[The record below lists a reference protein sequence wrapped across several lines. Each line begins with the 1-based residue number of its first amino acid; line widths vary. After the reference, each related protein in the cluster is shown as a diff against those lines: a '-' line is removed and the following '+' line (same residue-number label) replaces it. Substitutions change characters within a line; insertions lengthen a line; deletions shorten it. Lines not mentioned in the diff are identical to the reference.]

1 MVQGRFVGAPLFFA
15 VMDELFQFLIRHGYT
30 VLFIWVFA
38 EQIGIPLPSVP
49 ILLAAGALAGEGQLS
64 FAAALGLAAIASLLS
79 DVLWYHIGRY
89 RGGSVLALLCRI
101 SLSPDSCVRRTEE
114 MFSKHGI
121 PSLLVAKFIPG
132 LNTAAPPLAG
142 IFRMHLAKFMVFDG
156 LGALFWAG
164 SFIGLGFLFSNQI
177 EQIANHALRLGTWL
191 VAVIIGGL
199 VAFILWKYVE
209 RWRFLRQ
216 HVMARITPEE
226 LKQKIDTGE
235 DVFIIDVRHLYEFEA
250 EPQTI
255 PRAVHLALERLEK
268 EDLKIPGDREVILY
282 CN

>member
-1 MVQGRFVGAPLFFA
+1 
-15 VMDELFQFLIRHGYT
+15 MDEVFQFLIRHGYT

-89 RGGSVLALLCRI
+89 GGGSVPALLCRI
-101 SLSPDSCVRRTEE
+101 SLTPDSCVRRTEE
-114 MFSKHGI
+114 IFLKHGI
-121 PSLLVAKFIPG
+121 HSLLVAKFIPG

-199 VAFILWKYVE
+199 LATVLWKYFE

-226 LKQKIDTGE
+226 LKQKLDTGE
-235 DVFIIDVRHLYEFEA
+235 DVIIIDVRHSYEFEA

-268 EDLKIPGDREVILY
+268 EDLKIPGDREIILY